1 MMKISENIGNIISG
15 LALAVSMYAVW
26 VTSQFNSRQ
35 KKLMDTQEELN
46 RLLLEKEHSGNTNEK
61 KADLGASIV
70 KIGSSNRR
78 LRVWN
83 KGKAT
88 ARNIQIEFPE
98 GNEFVMQSDLESKLP
113 LESLEQ
119 HQSFELIAFGHM
131 GMKPK
136 HTIKLA
142 WSDDF
147 SDKNDKTI
155 QIIL

>member
-1 MMKISENIGNIISG
+1 MKIEENIGNIISG

-26 VTSQFNSRQ
+26 ITSRFNAQQ
-35 KKLMDTQEELN
+35 KKLMETQEELN
-46 RLLLEKEHSGNTNEK
+46 RLLLEKEQSGNTNEK

-70 KIGSSNRR
+70 KIGTGKRR
-78 LRVWN
+78 LKIWN
-83 KGKAT
+83 KGKSI

-98 GNEFVMQSDLESKLP
+98 GNEFVVPSELETKLP

-119 HQSFELIAFGHM
+119 HQSFELIAFAHM

-136 HTIKLA
+136 HTIKLM

-147 SDKNDKTI
+147 SDKNDKTT